1 MTANRASG
9 HLTARPAPPIAHRRF
24 FGWRVV
30 GAAFTVAVFGWGVG
44 FYGPS
49 VFLNA
54 LHQERGWSVSL
65 ISSAITCH
73 FLISA
78 AIITRLPDLY
88 RRFGLTLMTRVGA
101 LGLAAG
107 TIGWSIALE
116 PWHLFAAAV
125 LSAIGWATMG
135 GAAIPAMVS
144 PWFDR
149 RRPAA
154 LSMAF
159 NGSSIGG
166 LVFTPLWAVLIFR
179 VGFRLAALVIGLIA
193 VTTLWWLAGRYL
205 RPTPESMGLAP
216 DGDPQTA
223 AGSTKSA
230 RIAEHQRVP
239 EGLRVWSDWR
249 FATLAIAFALGLF
262 AQVGLLSHLFSLL
275 VPALGETGAGG
286 AVALITGCAVV
297 GRTLPGMILP
307 GGANWRMLGATV
319 FGVQVAGSIALIAAA
334 GSSIPLLL
342 SGCVLFGL
350 GVGNVGSLS
359 PLIAQAEFARVDVAR
374 VIALVVAMNQVV
386 FAFGPVV
393 LGVLRDATSTTWAP
407 ILAAGLIQ
415 LTAAIVVIAGIGRQ
429 RRFG

>member
-1 MTANRASG
+1 MS
-9 HLTARPAPPIAHRRF
+9 
-24 FGWRVV
+24 
-30 GAAFTVAVFGWGVG
+30 
-44 FYGPS
+44 
-49 VFLNA
+49 
-54 LHQERGWSVSL
+54 
-65 ISSAITCH
+65 
-73 FLISA
+73 
-78 AIITRLPDLY
+78 
-88 RRFGLTLMTRVGA
+88 
-101 LGLAAG
+101 
-107 TIGWSIALE
+107 
-116 PWHLFAAAV
+116 
-125 LSAIGWATMG
+125 

-154 LSMAF
+154 LAMAF

-166 LVFTPLWAVLIFR
+166 LVFTPLWAVLISR
-179 VGFRLAALVIGLIA
+179 LGFRAAALFIGLIA

-216 DGDPQTA
+216 DGDQHVA
-223 AGSTKSA
+223 ADSTKSA
-230 RIAEHQRVP
+230 RVMDHQRVP
-239 EGLRVWSDWR
+239 EGLQIRRDRR
-249 FATLAIAFALGLF
+249 FATLAVAFALGLF

-275 VPALGETGAGG
+275 VPALGATGAGG
-286 AVALITGCAVV
+286 AMALITGCAVV

-319 FGVQVAGSIALIAAA
+319 FGVQVAGSIALIVAG

-342 SGCVLFGL
+342 IGCVLFGL

-374 VIALVVAMNQVV
+374 IIALVVAMNQVV
-386 FAFGPVV
+386 FAFGPAV

-415 LTAAIVVIAGIGRQ
+415 LAAALVVLAGARWKA
-429 RRFG
+429 RNE